1 MLKYCYLHSYVLS
14 LIVMKKTFSVLLSLI
29 ILFSSLNFS
38 LSAHYC
44 GQTIVDVALF
54 GEAEA
59 CPMAD
64 EMNNDS
70 EEEPCCSDGQII
82 IEGEDYLSSKSFE
95 KQEVEKIDMLLAEL
109 QFPLQLLLE
118 DEQTYSFI
126 VHYTPPLI
134 ERDITVVVQS
144 FLL

>member
-1 MLKYCYLHSYVLS
+1 
-14 LIVMKKTFSVLLSLI
+14 MKKTFSVLLALI
-29 ILFSSLNFS
+29 ILLSSLNFS

-70 EEEPCCSDGQII
+70 EEETCCSDRQIF

-95 KQEVEKIDMLLAEL
+95 KQEVEKIDILIAEL
-109 QFPLQLLLE
+109 QFHIELLLE
-118 DEQTYSFI
+118 EEHTHSFLA
-126 VHYTPPLI
+126 HYTPPLI
-134 ERDITVVVQS
+134 EQDITLAVQS

>member
-1 MLKYCYLHSYVLS
+1 
-14 LIVMKKTFSVLLSLI
+14 MKKTFSVLLSLI
-29 ILFSSLNFS
+29 ILLSSLNFS

-54 GEAEA
+54 GDAEA

-70 EEEPCCSDGQII
+70 KESCCSDRQII
-82 IEGEDYLSSKSFE
+82 IEGEDYLSSKSFD
-95 KQEVEKIDMLLAEL
+95 KQEVEKIDILLAEF
-109 QFPLQLLLE
+109 QFPLELLLE
-118 DEQTYSFI
+118 EEKTHSFI
-126 VHYTPPLI
+126 ANYTPPLI
-134 ERDITVVVQS
+134 EQDITLAVQS

>member
-1 MLKYCYLHSYVLS
+1 
-14 LIVMKKTFSVLLSLI
+14 MKKTFSVLLALI
-29 ILFSSLNFS
+29 ILLSSLNFS

-54 GEAEA
+54 GDAEA
-59 CPMAD
+59 CLMSA

-70 EEEPCCSDGQII
+70 EEEPCCSDRQII

-95 KQEVEKIDMLLAEL
+95 KQEVEKIDIILADL
-109 QFPLQLLLE
+109 QFPIELLLE
-118 DEQTYSFI
+118 EEQTNSSLLQ
-126 VHYTPPLI
+126 YTPPLI
-134 ERDITVVVQS
+134 EQDITLAVQS

>member
-1 MLKYCYLHSYVLS
+1 
-14 LIVMKKTFSVLLSLI
+14 MKKTFSVLLSLI
-29 ILFSSLNFS
+29 ILLSSLNFS

-54 GEAEA
+54 GQAEA

-70 EEEPCCSDGQII
+70 EEPCCSDRQII

-95 KQEVEKIDMLLAEL
+95 KQEVEKIDILLSEF
-109 QFPLQLLLE
+109 QFPLELLLE
-118 DEQTYSFI
+118 EENTPSFI
-126 VHYTPPLI
+126 ANYTPPLI
-134 ERDITVVVQS
+134 EQDITLAVQS

>member
-1 MLKYCYLHSYVLS
+1 
-14 LIVMKKTFSVLLSLI
+14 MKKTFSVLLSLI
-29 ILFSSLNFS
+29 ILLSSLNFS

-59 CPMAD
+59 CSMAA

-70 EEEPCCSDGQII
+70 EEPCCSDRQII

-95 KQEVEKIDMLLAEL
+95 KQEVEKIDILLSEFH
-109 QFPLQLLLE
+109 FPLELLLE
-118 DEQTYSFI
+118 EEKTHSFL

-134 ERDITVVVQS
+134 EQDITLAVQS

>member
-1 MLKYCYLHSYVLS
+1 
-14 LIVMKKTFSVLLSLI
+14 MKKTFAVLLSLI
-29 ILFSSLNFS
+29 VLLSSLNFS

-59 CPMAD
+59 CPMAA
-64 EMNNDS
+64 EMNCDS
-70 EEEPCCSDGQII
+70 DEKPCCANRNII

-95 KQEVEKIDMLLAEL
+95 KQEVEKVEILLAQLEY
-109 QFPLQLLLE
+109 PIELLLE
-118 DEQTYSFI
+118 EKQTNAFVKY
-126 VHYTPPLI
+126 YTPPLI
-134 ERDITVVVQS
+134 EQDITLVIQS

>member
-1 MLKYCYLHSYVLS
+1 
-14 LIVMKKTFSVLLSLI
+14 MKKTFSVLLSLI
-29 ILFSSLNFS
+29 ILLSSLNFS

-59 CPMAD
+59 CSMAA

-70 EEEPCCSDGQII
+70 EEPCCSDRQII

-95 KQEVEKIDMLLAEL
+95 KQEVEKIDILLFEF
-109 QFPLQLLLE
+109 QFPLELFLE
-118 DEQTYSFI
+118 DEKTQSLI
-126 VHYTPPLI
+126 VQYTPPEI
-134 ERDITVVVQS
+134 EKEITILVQS
-144 FLL
+144 FLI